1 MKVFISTD
9 MEGLPGTNAWH
20 HVNVK
25 DSRYL
30 GKYMTETVEWV
41 LDGIKASPQNSK
53 IDQILVCD
61 SHSLGENIPY
71 DLTELDDRLYL
82 VRGGLRDYYMMAGFD
97 SSFTTVFFV
106 GYHAG
111 VGTIHG
117 TMDHTYSNTAV
128 HELRINGIRMNESTI
143 NGAFAGDFEVP
154 VSLVIGDHA
163 LVEELK
169 PIMPDTVLVETKRG
183 LSRFAAIMRPK
194 NVVKHDVIESTKLA
208 LEKTEKGQIKP
219 YKLESPYTLEITFR
233 STEMAD
239 EASLTP
245 GIKRI
250 DGYRVKYQSDSY
262 KDVMQI
268 LLAIVYASRIGTD
281 MGR

>member
-1 MKVFISTD
+1 MKIFISTD
-9 MEGLPGTNAWH
+9 MEGLPGVNAWH
-20 HVNVK
+20 HVNVN

-30 GKYMTETVEWV
+30 GKYMTETVGWV
-41 LDGIKASPQNSK
+41 LDGIKSSPQNEK

-71 DLTELDDRLYL
+71 DFTEKDDRLYL
-82 VRGGLRDYYMMAGFD
+82 IRGGLRDYYMMAGFD
-97 SSFTTVFFV
+97 SSFSTVFFV

-111 VGTIHG
+111 VGAIHG

-128 HELRINGIRMNESTI
+128 HELRINGVRMNESTI
-143 NGAFAGDFEVP
+143 NAAFAGDLDVP
-154 VSLVIGDHA
+154 VSMVVGDHA

-169 PIMPDTVLVETKRG
+169 PIMPDTVLVETKQG

-194 NVVKHDVIESTKLA
+194 NLVKREVIESTKLA
-208 LEKTEKGQIKP
+208 LEKTENGQIKP
-219 YKLESPYTLEITFR
+219 YKIESPYTLEITFR

-239 EASLTP
+239 EAALTP
-245 GIKRI
+245 GVERI
-250 DGYRVKYQSDSY
+250 DGYRIKYNSDSY

>member
-20 HVNVK
+20 HVSVK

-71 DLTELDDRLYL
+71 DFTELDDRLYL
-82 VRGGLRDYYMMAGFD
+82 VRGGLRDYYMMAGLD
-97 SSFTTVFFV
+97 PSFTTVFFV

-111 VGTIHG
+111 VGAIHG

-143 NGAFAGDFEVP
+143 NGAFAGDLEVP

-194 NVVKHDVIESTKLA
+194 NVVKRDVIESTKLA
-208 LEKTEKGQIKP
+208 LEKTENGQIKP
-219 YKLESPYTLEITFR
+219 YKLEAPYTLEITFR

-281 MGR
+281 MGK